1 MAKRRVVVIRTVIAL
16 VIVGGVILGTQCSS
30 SPADVVDG
38 PGMLYFYA
46 EW

>member
-1 MAKRRVVVIRTVIAL
+1 MTRSHRSTLIGAVVGLLTFGSL
-16 VIVGGVILGTQCSS
+16 LLTQCSS
-30 SPADVVDG
+30 GSGGIPNG

>member
-1 MAKRRVVVIRTVIAL
+1 MAKRRVVVIGTVVAL
-16 VIVGGVILGTQCSS
+16 VIVGGVVMCTQCSS
-30 SPADVVDG
+30 SPADVIDG